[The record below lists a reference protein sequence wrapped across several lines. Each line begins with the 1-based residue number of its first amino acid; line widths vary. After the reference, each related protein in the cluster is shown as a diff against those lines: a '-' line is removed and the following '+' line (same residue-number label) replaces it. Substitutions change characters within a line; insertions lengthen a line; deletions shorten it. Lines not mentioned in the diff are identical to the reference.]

1 MADRKIIMNSNFL
14 KHLNVTK
21 NIIETKQKESD
32 SIFEHFISKFN
43 ITDERLKDHIFDY
56 CYNDFETP
64 YLKNYIKELNDSAR
78 V

>member
-21 NIIETKQKESD
+21 SIIETKQKESD

-43 ITDERLKDHIFDY
+43 ITDEHLKDGIFDY
-56 CYNDFETP
+56 CYNNFEAL

>member
-1 MADRKIIMNSNFL
+1 MNSNFL

-21 NIIETKQKESD
+21 SIIETKQKESD

-43 ITDERLKDHIFDY
+43 ITDEHLKDGIFDY
-56 CYNDFETP
+56 CYNNFEAL

>member
-1 MADRKIIMNSNFL
+1 MLQQNQLSNL
-14 KHLNVTK
+14 IDLLQVQ
-21 NIIETKQKESD
+21 TKQKESD

-43 ITDERLKDHIFDY
+43 ITDEHLKDDIFDY